1 MLPVI
6 RFWHEKCP
14 YISGFFLAVG
24 NTALESTLMVIGVNY
39 RTAPVEVRERFW
51 ISESRRYE
59 ALIRLAKTEAIEEI
73 AVLATNN
80 RTEFVLW
87 TRDASAAANSVLGFL
102 TAEYGLRL
110 CEWKH
115 FYRLIG
121 EPALLH
127 LFKVA
132 SSLDSIIIGEPEILA
147 QVKEASV
154 LAQKVGTTAR
164 FLDSTFQKAIAVSE
178 RVRNETAVGQ
188 CAVSVPYAAVEL
200 ARQLF
205 GSLQGRK
212 VVLLGAGHMGE
223 MSAEYLVK
231 YGAKDV
237 RVVNRTIEKA
247 QEIAARLGGVAAQY
261 EERWQHFIA
270 ADIIVSATAC
280 PHIIFT
286 REEGDYVRQERHGRP
301 LLMIDIAVPRDIDPT
316 VRNIHGIFLY
326 DIDNLEQVVKRTS
339 TIHETAAE
347 QANAI
352 VTSEAKF
359 FSRRLLSEVA
369 VPTVIALRERL
380 DELCRQEVEAY
391 RQDAGTF
398 SAEQEQVLNALAKRI
413 SSRIAGSLAREL
425 KDLPEQMDQDQLT
438 LAIQKLFHLKRPA
451 PAAAN

>member
-1 MLPVI
+1 
-6 RFWHEKCP
+6 
-14 YISGFFLAVG
+14 
-24 NTALESTLMVIGVNY
+24 MVIGVNY

-59 ALIRLAKTEAIEEI
+59 ALVRLSRAEAIEEI
-73 AVLATNN
+73 AVVATCN

-87 TRDASAAANSVLGFL
+87 TRDAAVAANSVLGFL
-102 TAEYGLRL
+102 TTEYGLRL

-132 SSLDSIIIGEPEILA
+132 SSLDSIILGEPEIVA
-147 QVKEASV
+147 QVKEAWA
-154 LAQKVGTTAR
+154 LAQKVGTTSR
-164 FLDSTFQKAIAVSE
+164 FLDSTFQKAIAVSD
-178 RVRNETAVGQ
+178 RVRNETAIGQ

-212 VVLLGAGHMGE
+212 VVLIGGGRTGE

-231 YGAKDV
+231 YGASQV
-237 RVVNRTIEKA
+237 CVVNRTVDKA
-247 QEIAARLGGVAAQY
+247 NDIAERLGGIAAQH
-261 EERWQHFIA
+261 EERWQHFIE
-270 ADIIVSATAC
+270 ADIIISASAC

-286 REEGDYVRQERHGRP
+286 REEGEYVRQERHGRP
-301 LLMIDIAVPRDIDPT
+301 LLMIDTAVPRDIDPN
-316 VRNIHGIFLY
+316 VRQVHGIFLY
-326 DIDNLEQVVKRTS
+326 DIDDLEQVVKRSS

-347 QANAI
+347 QAEAI

-359 FSRRLLSEVA
+359 FTRRLLVEVA
-369 VPTVIALRERL
+369 VPTVVALRERL
-380 DELCRQEVEAY
+380 DELCRQELEAY
-391 RQDAGTF
+391 RSDAG
-398 SAEQEQVLNALAKRI
+398 SLSDEQEQALAALAKRI

-425 KDLPEQMDQDQLT
+425 KNLPEQMDQDELT
-438 LAIQKLFHLKRPA
+438 SAIQKLFHLKRPSS
-451 PAAAN
+451 AAAN